1 MKKHSTLNTIYIL
14 MGILLLSS
22 CSNFTH
28 TEFEQPLIAIPT
40 QWQSVTVDQSVKLDP
55 WWESFKDPELNA
67 LIAQVL
73 LTNNDLALATLTLKK
88 ARLAA
93 GLTAAENTFQINSN
107 NDAQR
112 ATSLN
117 SSSTANTFN
126 IDLSIS
132 YELDLWGRVAS
143 EVDAAK
149 WASLASAEDR
159 ESTAQSLVSTTASL
173 YWQIGYL
180 KQSLT
185 LSQENIDSA
194 QQSLAVIQSQY
205 RSGAV
210 LQLDVLESQRNLAE
224 QQVTQSELQQTL
236 SEAENA
242 LAILYNQPPL
252 KLPISIVKLPDSV
265 IPVIAAGVPS
275 DLLIRRPDIKSALYT
290 LKAAYSS
297 KDATFAGYLPTL
309 SLSGSLGAS
318 SDELKNLLTNP
329 IGTLGA
335 NLLLPFLQ
343 WNEMKLNEEISEIE
357 LQSAVVSY
365 RQTLY
370 NAFSEV
376 DNAISARLH
385 YQYQGMR
392 LQEQY
397 DAAKA
402 AELIY
407 ASQYRYGAISIQ
419 DWLDA
424 KDTLRFIEQAILENR
439 FNQFDVQ
446 ATLYQALGGSD
457 VAPLLN
463 EAS

>member
-1 MKKHSTLNTIYIL
+1 MIKKYYTFKPAYIL
-14 MGILLLSS
+14 VSTLLLSS
-22 CSNFTH
+22 CSSVTH

-40 QWQSVTVDQSVKLDP
+40 QWQSLTINQSIKIDP
-55 WWESFKDPELNA
+55 WWESFNDPELNA
-67 LIAQVL
+67 LITQVL
-73 LTNNDLALATLTLKK
+73 ITNNDLALATLTLKS
-88 ARLAA
+88 ARLTA
-93 GLTAAENTFQINSN
+93 GLTAAENSFQIGSSN
-107 NDAQR
+107 DTQR

-117 SSSTANTFN
+117 SSSNTNSFN
-126 IDLSIS
+126 TNLGIS
-132 YELDLWGRVAS
+132 YELDLWGRVDS

-173 YWQIGYL
+173 YWQIGFL
-180 KQSLT
+180 KQSIKLSQDNIDYAQQSLT
-185 LSQENIDSA
+185 L
-194 QQSLAVIQSQY
+194 IQSQY

-224 QQVTQSELQQTL
+224 QQVANSELQQTL
-236 SEAENA
+236 IETENA

-252 KLPISIVKLPDSV
+252 KLPINIVKLPDGP
-265 IPVIAAGVPS
+265 IPIIAAGVPS

-290 LKAAYSS
+290 LKEAYSS

-309 SLSGSLGAS
+309 TLSGSLGTS
-318 SDELKNLLTNP
+318 SNELKNLLTNP

-343 WNEMKLNEEISEIE
+343 WNEMKLNKKISEIALE
-357 LQSAVVSY
+357 SAIVSY

-376 DNAISARLH
+376 DNAISARQH
-385 YQYQGMR
+385 FQYQGLR

-397 DAAKA
+397 NAAKA

-424 KDTLRFIEQAILENR
+424 KDTLRSTEQAILKNR

-457 VAPLLN
+457 IAPALIK
-463 EAS
+463 